1 MADPFDIFEVDTKEA
16 VRWLGAA
23 ATLTEAQ
30 ATIRRHGVDLSARYV
45 VVDQK
50 TGKKVTMDPAGLVVT
65 SRAASAGRGAPRA
78 TGRRLSRPPAVLG
91 QPRPVALSAQR
102 PERPVSRGLSL
113 LHPVERIDVGDREV
127 PDAGARQDP
136 GRRRPGR

>member
-1 MADPFDIFEVDTKEA
+1 MADPFDIFEVDTKDA

-50 TGKKVTMDPAGLVVT
+50 TGKKMAVDRAELEATSHAAG
-65 SRAASAGRGAPRA
+65 AGRGRVTDVPGPPSNLVS
-78 TGRRLSRPPAVLG
+78 GR
-91 QPRPVALSAQR
+91 
-102 PERPVSRGLSL
+102 
-113 LHPVERIDVGDREV
+113 HDRE
-127 PDAGARQDP
+127 RL
-136 GRRRPGR
+136 R

>member
-1 MADPFDIFEVDTKEA
+1 MSPRLLQQEDPFMADPFDIFEVDTKEA

-65 SRAASAGRGAPRA
+65 SRAASAGRDTAEPNLGRA
-78 TGRRLSRPPAVLG
+78 ANG
-91 QPRPVALSAQR
+91 
-102 PERPVSRGLSL
+102 
-113 LHPVERIDVGDREV
+113 
-127 PDAGARQDP
+127 
-136 GRRRPGR
+136 